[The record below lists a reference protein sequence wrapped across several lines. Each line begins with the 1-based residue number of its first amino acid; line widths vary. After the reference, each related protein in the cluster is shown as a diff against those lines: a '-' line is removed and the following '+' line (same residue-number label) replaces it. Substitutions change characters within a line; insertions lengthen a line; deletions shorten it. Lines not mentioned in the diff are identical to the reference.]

1 MPNRRELTAREKA
14 VAARAKALWQAKK
27 QMERVTQNDANKA
40 LGWTTS
46 VFGQYINGMMPIGME
61 ALVKLAQYLNV
72 SPYELDPGLA
82 KEFVAPPED
91 MVELEESLRLLSERE
106 INRLIRELSS
116 RLPPQDL
123 VSLVEILLDR
133 IRTRL

>member
-1 MPNRRELTAREKA
+1 
-14 VAARAKALWQAKK
+14 
-27 QMERVTQNDANKA
+27 
-40 LGWTTS
+40 
-46 VFGQYINGMMPIGME
+46 MMPIGME

-72 SPYELDPGLA
+72 SPYELDPDIA
-82 KEFVAPPED
+82 KDFTTPPED
-91 MVELEESLRLLSERE
+91 MVELEESLKLLSEKE

-133 IRTRL
+133 IRNRL

>member
-14 VAARAKALWQAKK
+14 IAARAKSLWQAKK
-27 QMERVTQNDANKA
+27 QIERVTQTDANKA

-46 VFGQYINGMMPIGME
+46 VFGQYINGTMPIGME

-72 SPYELDPGLA
+72 SPYELDPDIA
-82 KEFVAPPED
+82 KDFTTPPED
-91 MVELEESLRLLSERE
+91 MVELEESLKLLSEKE

-133 IRTRL
+133 IRNRL